1 MALSRQIIEDIQSFA
16 IDNDSALGMSIMK
29 QPTTEKEAHLF
40 ISLGGSGADLLR
52 EVKGRINQNHC
63 ADHDRHKAPE
73 RVAYVAFDTD
83 ATERDKI
90 SG

>member
-40 ISLGGSGADLLR
+40 I
-52 EVKGRINQNHC
+52 I
-63 ADHDRHKAPE
+63 
-73 RVAYVAFDTD
+73 
-83 ATERDKI
+83 
-90 SG
+90 